1 MEPEDLKTC
10 PYVPNH
16 RMPASRLQYH
26 LASCKKK
33 NPKIAKKMANCK
45 YNACHVVPIERL
57 KEHEANCTERTAVD
71 DEPFNL
77 PKVSFPSLEPSEK
90 PSNAAH
96 QIPDTDIWNEDNM
109 HHSPSFILQT
119 FTPKMLVCE
128 SDPRE
133 LKKEVTDN
141 DPNNYK
147 SWRKGKIT
155 FLD

>member
-33 NPKIAKKMANCK
+33 NPNIAKKMANCK

-71 DEPFNL
+71 DA
-77 PKVSFPSLEPSEK
+77 K
-90 PSNAAH
+90 PCLKITKGLGGNTMVKH
-96 QIPDTDIWNEDNM
+96 PWVQ
-109 HHSPSFILQT
+109 F
-119 FTPKMLVCE
+119 LVG
-128 SDPRE
+128 
-133 LKKEVTDN
+133 KKKC
-141 DPNNYK
+141 YK
-147 SWRKGKIT
+147 SH
-155 FLD
+155 